1 MPSPGGATASA
12 GFPAGAPPET
22 ACVVV
27 AIDGFSSSFMVQAF
41 SQFLSARSCGLLARS
56 PAILSKL
63 TKARRSVVLISSC
76 TLISAAAQIL
86 MKIGM
91 NHVSTLD
98 PIALATN
105 LPLVA
110 GYALYGVF
118 CLMMILALREGELS
132 LLYPIISLA
141 YVWVT
146 VASYFIFHDTINPL
160 KLAGIVTI
168 MFGVA
173 MLGRGPK

>member
-1 MPSPGGATASA
+1 
-12 GFPAGAPPET
+12 
-22 ACVVV
+22 V
-27 AIDGFSSSFMVQAF
+27 
-41 SQFLSARSCGLLARS
+41 
-56 PAILSKL
+56 SKL
-63 TKARRSVVLISSC
+63 TIARRSVIQISCC

-91 NHVSTLD
+91 NHVTKLD

-105 LPLVA
+105 LPLIA

-141 YVWVT
+141 YVWV
-146 VASYFIFHDTINPL
+146 ALLSYFIFHDTINPL
-160 KLAGIVTI
+160 KLTGIAAI
-168 MFGVA
+168 MLGVA
-173 MLGRGPK
+173 MLGRQGPK

>member
-1 MPSPGGATASA
+1 MS
-12 GFPAGAPPET
+12 E
-22 ACVVV
+22 
-27 AIDGFSSSFMVQAF
+27 
-41 SQFLSARSCGLLARS
+41 
-56 PAILSKL
+56 L

-91 NHVSTLD
+91 NHVTKLD

-160 KLAGIVTI
+160 KLAGIVVI
-168 MFGVA
+168 MLGVA